1 MYLLDTNICIYCIKN
16 KPESVLKQLSLQR
29 KHDIYISSI
38 TVAELE
44 FGVEKSK
51 YPERNRIALIEFLS
65 IFKLLPFDDRDAQ
78 EYGKIKAELSRR
90 ENIIGPLDILIG
102 SQAKSKRLV
111 LITNNTKEF
120 ERIDELEIENWA
132 DYGLVMK

>member
-16 KPESVLKQLSLQR
+16 KPESVLEQLNLKR
-29 KHDIYISSI
+29 KYDVYISSI

-65 IFKLLPFDDRDAQ
+65 IFKLLPFDDKDAQ
-78 EYGKIKAELSRR
+78 EYGKIKAKLSKDG
-90 ENIIGPLDILIG
+90 NIIGPLDILIG
-102 SQAKSKRLV
+102 SQAKSKNLILV
-111 LITNNTKEF
+111 TNNVKEF
-120 ERIDELEIENWA
+120 ERIDELEIENWV
-132 DYGLVMK
+132 DWCNCT

>member
-16 KPESVLKQLSLQR
+16 KSESVLKQLNLKR
-29 KHDIYISSI
+29 KYDVYISSI

-65 IFKLLPFDDRDAQ
+65 IFKLLPFDDKDAQ
-78 EYGKIKAELSRR
+78 EYGKIKAKLSKDG
-90 ENIIGPLDILIG
+90 NIIGPLDILIG
-102 SQAKSKRLV
+102 SQAKSKNLILV
-111 LITNNTKEF
+111 TNNVKVF
-120 ERIDELEIENWA
+120 ERIDESEIENWV
-132 DYGLVMK
+132 DWCNCT